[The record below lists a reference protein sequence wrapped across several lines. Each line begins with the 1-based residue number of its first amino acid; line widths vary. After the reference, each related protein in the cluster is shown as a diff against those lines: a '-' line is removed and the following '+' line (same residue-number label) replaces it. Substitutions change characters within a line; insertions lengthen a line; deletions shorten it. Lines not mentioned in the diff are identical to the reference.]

1 MAGKGGGAWKV
12 AYADFVTAMIA
23 FFLVMWITAQ
33 SKPVKQA
40 VAEYFEDPLGTN
52 SGSRSTAIRGPE
64 DATTVGNFQS
74 GRGPGR
80 SLAMANLKSKA
91 IQNPAGVSAVKP
103 PRVLIARN
111 DETTRST
118 GITVA
123 FGAGSALLDDAGRTR
138 LDQVI
143 PVLLGKPNVVE
154 IRGSLE
160 RRPSAAQADPAED
173 WQLSYA
179 RCAAVRTYLA
189 ESGIRPERIRLSQT
203 GAFESVAARSEGSGG
218 PKAPPGSFVEV
229 FALSEYAR
237 GPETKYEEQNLDA
250 RPRPTEDSGHGSDA
264 AGHGDEEHHE
274 EPH

>member
-12 AYADFVTAMIA
+12 AYADFVTAMMA

-91 IQNPAGVSAVKP
+91 PQNPAGVSAVKP

-111 DETTRST
+111 DDTTRST
-118 GITVA
+118 GITVPFA
-123 FGAGSALLDDAGRTR
+123 AGSSVLEEDGKQR
-138 LDQVI
+138 LGQVI
-143 PVLLGKPNVVE
+143 PLLLGKPNVIE
-154 IRGSLE
+154 IRGRLE
-160 RRPSAAQADPAED
+160 RRPSGPQADPAED

-179 RCAAVRTYLA
+179 RCAAVRMFLA
-189 ESGIRPERIRLSQT
+189 ESGIRPERLRLSQT
-203 GAFESVAARSEGSGG
+203 GAFEAPAAVDGG
-218 PKAPPGSFVEV
+218 AEPHGPPGAFVEV

-250 RPRPTEDSGHGSDA
+250 PRHPPADASHAADSG
-264 AGHGDEEHHE
+264 GHGEEGHHE
-274 EPH
+274 AAH